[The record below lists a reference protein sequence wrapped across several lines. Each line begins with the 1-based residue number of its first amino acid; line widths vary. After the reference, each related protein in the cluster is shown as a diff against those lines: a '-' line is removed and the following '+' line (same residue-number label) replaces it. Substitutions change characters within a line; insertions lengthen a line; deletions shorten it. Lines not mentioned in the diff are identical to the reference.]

1 MSTEQ
6 EQVFE
11 AKVSFDYSV
20 QFHRDLNGRKRIR
33 NQNEPESGPIEPG
46 NIPRIAR
53 LLALAIRFEGLVR
66 SGEAKDYADLAC
78 LGMVSRARITQI
90 MNLLLLAPD
99 IQEAIL
105 FLPRTIK
112 GYDPITEHHLRLLT
126 RTVDWREQR
135 RMWGEILKDHAKE
148 NSFI

>member
-1 MSTEQ
+1 MVREMTTEQ
-6 EQVFE
+6 DQVFE
-11 AKVSFDYSV
+11 AKVSFDYIV
-20 QFHRDLNGRKRIR
+20 HFHRDLNGQKRISDGK
-33 NQNEPESGPIEPG
+33 EPESEPIEPG

-66 SGEAKDYADLAC
+66 SGEVKDYADLAC

-99 IQEAIL
+99 VQEAIL

-112 GYDPITEHHLRLLT
+112 GYDPITEHHIRPLT
-126 RTVDWREQR
+126 RMPDWGKQR
-135 RMWGEILKDHAKE
+135 KMWGELLIQ
-148 NSFI
+148 

>member
-6 EQVFE
+6 DQVFE

-20 QFHRDLNGRKRIR
+20 HFHRDLNGRKRIS
-33 NQNEPESGPIEPG
+33 NQNELETEPIEPG

-66 SGEAKDYADLAC
+66 SGEVKDYADLAC

-112 GYDPITEHHLRLLT
+112 GYDPITEHHIRLLT
-126 RTVDWREQR
+126 RTADWKTQR
-135 RMWGEILKDHAKE
+135 LIWKQMRD
-148 NSFI
+148 S